1 MMKCRVVCGV
11 TSYFIQSGEIVVR
24 LLYHTHVGGSSIN
37 ILVAEA
43 DSWIGGA
50 LEVVVIN
57 FVKGVKRLNRWQGDT
72 RIVTHVY

>member
-24 LLYHTHVGGSSIN
+24 LLYYTHVGGSSIN
-37 ILVAEA
+37 ILVAET
-43 DSWIGGA
+43 DSWIGRA

-72 RIVTHVY
+72 RTVTHVY